1 MATSKCDKPRGDEVV
16 HVLASAAQVLFSVM
30 SWWDKDCGKL
40 IFQQQIWE
48 FKGRAVY
55 RASSWDTGFVMQTQ
69 ISWHHLFHNSKG
81 SCIIMLRLTTV
92 KWILPCCY
100 WSLHLFDPLLVN
112 ILVFGGPKE
121 DTQSVWHISHS
132 VFFQVCRHCWSSR
145 AARYPGFSKDSEKL
159 HEK

>member
-55 RASSWDTGFVMQTQ
+55 CASSWDTGFVMQTQ

-100 WSLHLFDPLLVN
+100 WALHMFDPLLVN
-112 ILVFGGPKE
+112 ILVFCRPKE
-121 DTQSVWHISHS
+121 DTQSVWHILHS
-132 VFFQVCRHCWSSR
+132 VIFQVCRHCWSSR
-145 AARYPGFSKDSEKL
+145 AARYPGFSKDYEKL